1 MKLCRYSIAIEPDK
15 TDQYSRLLA
24 VFQTQHSEED
34 KFMLH
39 QRQIT
44 SNNKTQPDIG
54 FPRRVKTEENKPYN
68 NTTYS
73 TSIRRTCLLLAG
85 SH

>member
-1 MKLCRYSIAIEPDK
+1 MVLQLNQIKRINILDLLQYFTHKILKKTNLCYIKDR
-15 TDQYSRLLA
+15 
-24 VFQTQHSEED
+24 
-34 KFMLH
+34 
-39 QRQIT
+39 IT
-44 SNNKTQPDIG
+44 SDYKALPDIG
-54 FPRRVKTEENKPYN
+54 FPRRVKTEENKPHN